1 MTKYKLSEF
10 NFSDLVQEALE
21 GQTPS
26 NIAVPNVEL
35 QNKNGWLEVIQRGYN
50 WKQRILLEKLMEREV
65 KKGDR
70 DKQVV

>member
-50 WKQRILLEKLMEREV
+50 WK
-65 KKGDR
+65 
-70 DKQVV
+70 

>member
-50 WKQRILLEKLMEREV
+50 GKQRILLEKLMEREV